1 MKGKRIFNYNLIKD
15 NISRLISCVL
25 LLIFIFTY
33 PLNII
38 ATTNL
43 GLEKEKKQNIDE
55 KYEIIETKTYTVSGK
70 KNNYETL
77 SDTLEGK
84 FFYEG
89 VPEGEAVKR
98 KGLIEW
104 IIENAGQILDYIL
117 GVMTAAITISVN
129 GWLVL
134 LEEFLNQMIQNISGT
149 QHLNEYRKMNQLYY
163 IDEKGNI
170 NIENIVLNR
179 IPILNVDFFE
189 TEEEILNRMV
199 SFSPSGLKYTEEE
212 KQELEQIKDE
222 LKKTPMFILRKH
234 FKNVYT
240 LTYGASIIIFL
251 LALIFSAIMGVFS
264 STARDKAKYKM
275 LFTEWLKAFITMFFI
290 ILFLIAIP
298 KINSYALK
306 MLEKVVEKQSETDL
320 FFTTDYGQKNTIM
333 ETLRTR
339 ALSFKL
345 SVSVPATIMAVMLF
359 RNTVKFLIMYTRRL
373 IMVYIYGI
381 LGPIISAVDLFQKI
395 ITGKSSI
402 QENWMKEYMFLIL
415 IQTLQASMLIGVL
428 TTVYKLLSISIVAI
442 VVFLIIIK
450 MLFELET
457 MVRNIFGFKSNLKH
471 SSLEN
476 FLTVSS
482 VRDIATAGIIINT
495 TKKHTQKA
503 KAKVKKLKD
512 PVVKLGKR
520 AIQLGYNT
528 SEKIA
533 ETIKENK
540 EINEQLRREGYEFK
554 LDPAVEF
561 IKKQKQKADKAIVDF
576 SARSVLKKQ
585 GYSKK
590 QIKELLNEKS
600 RYGLTREQ
608 KQQLIMVNKGNR
620 AYKTKEGVKRTAKLA
635 KNTLDSIARDEN
647 GKKRIRFGDY
657 VDSNG
662 KIQKEEKWREKIKEG
677 FGKTYKKAIDN
688 YTDELK
694 SRDDDFKKQVGKTQ
708 EDAVAMLLTTLCVPI
723 EALNGQD
730 VSIHEQVLDVKNA
743 KRSNMKYD
751 IIEKDGKIILE
762 KKAKR
767 KSSR

>member
-212 KQELEQIKDE
+212 KKELEQIKDE

-306 MLEKVVEKQSETDL
+306 MLEKVVDKQSETDL

-503 KAKVKKLKD
+503 KAKAKKLKD
-512 PVVKLGKR
+512 PLVKLGKR

-540 EINEQLRREGYEFK
+540 EINEQLRREGYKFK
-554 LDPAVEF
+554 LDPAAEF
-561 IKKQKQKADKAIVDF
+561 IKKQKQKAYKAIVDF
-576 SARSVLKKQ
+576 SAASVLKKQ

-608 KQQLIMVNKGNR
+608 KHQLIMVNKGNR

-635 KNTLDSIARDEN
+635 KNTLDSIARDED

-762 KKAKR
+762 KKGK
-767 KSSR
+767 KKK

>member
-15 NISRLISCVL
+15 NVSRLISCVL

-104 IIENAGQILDYIL
+104 IIENVGQILDYIL

-306 MLEKVVEKQSETDL
+306 MLEKVVDKQSETDL

-657 VDSNG
+657 VDSDG
-662 KIQKEEKWREKIKEG
+662 EIQKEEKWREKIKEG
-677 FGKTYKKAIDN
+677 FGKTYKKAIDE

-730 VSIHEQVLDVKNA
+730 VSIHEQVIDVKNA

-762 KKAKR
+762 KKGK
-767 KSSR
+767 KKK